1 MNTQDCYEVAAQHS
15 DKTLTFLSSFQLAPT
30 PTNFSVIYHYIAK
43 SIPELNQNID
53 QQINQYEALD
63 AIFIES
69 LFTTF
74 FSQAEEL
81 EKTLLAPFEQSL
93 TNTMEQLKLQVVNGE
108 KIASNFKKA
117 DDALAKASDDKS
129 LKNIVNFID
138 GTLNTSKSQHSQ
150 LAKELAETY
159 QQVSQL
165 KSQLK
170 ASREEALHD
179 TLTGLLNRR
188 GCEEKLQQ
196 FDLEDVHT
204 SLAIDIDHFKKVN
217 DTFGHNIGDK
227 VIQRVATTIQNNI
240 GEDDI
245 AVRYGGEEFVVVIA
259 NKAKEEAKDIAE
271 NIRIAITQLKLRQ
284 RKSNTY
290 LPPISISIGIAE
302 NSQQE
307 NWQTVFE
314 RADNAL
320 YKAKDSGRNRCV
332 IH

>member
-1 MNTQDCYEVAAQHS
+1 MNTQDSYEVAAKRS
-15 DKTLTFLSSFQLAPT
+15 DKTLTFLTSFELAPT
-30 PTNFSVIYHYIAK
+30 PTNFSVIYHYLAK
-43 SIPELNQNID
+43 SIPELNKNID

-63 AIFIES
+63 SVFIES
-69 LFTTF
+69 MFSTF
-74 FSQAEEL
+74 FSQTEQL
-81 EKTLLAPFEQSL
+81 EKSLFIPFEQTL
-93 TNTMEQLKLQVVNGE
+93 TTTMAQLKQQVLNGE

-117 DDALAKASDDKS
+117 DIALANASGDKA
-129 LKNIVNFID
+129 LQNIVSFID
-138 GTLNTSKSQHSQ
+138 GTLNTSKSQNNQ
-150 LAKELAETY
+150 LSKELAETY

-204 SLAIDIDHFKKVN
+204 SFAIDIDHFKKVN

-227 VIQRVATTIQNNI
+227 VIQRVATTIQDHI
-240 GEDDI
+240 GEEDI
-245 AVRYGGEEFVVVIA
+245 AVRYGGEEFMVVIA

-290 LPPISISIGIAE
+290 LPSISISIGIAE
-302 NSQQE
+302 NNTND

-314 RADNAL
+314 KADNAL